1 MMMNI
6 FIKILKWFLWY
17 EAKLENMKSEAL
29 KKLRGNLTISVIIV
43 TLSLITLLVPYS
55 LFIGWNLF
63 TSILFWFIFV
73 PLISILT
80 ARFYNN
86 PEKRLL
92 AGIIG
97 CLFFYFIIIFMIYGS
112 YQSDQFKLMIVS
124 LFSSILMIWFLNKNF
139 MSKKFVWKK

>member
-1 MMMNI
+1 
-6 FIKILKWFLWY
+6 
-17 EAKLENMKSEAL
+17 MKSEAL

-43 TLSLITLLVPYS
+43 TLSLLTLLVPYS

-86 PEKRLL
+86 PKKRLF

-124 LFSSILMIWFLNKNF
+124 LFSSILMIWFLNKIF
-139 MSKKFVWKK
+139 MSKKFV

>member
-1 MMMNI
+1 
-6 FIKILKWFLWY
+6 
-17 EAKLENMKSEAL
+17 MKSEAT

-43 TLSLITLLVPYS
+43 TLSLIIILVPYS

-97 CLFFYFIIIFMIYGS
+97 SLFFYFIIIFMIYGS

-124 LFSSILMIWFLNKNF
+124 LFSSVLMIWFLNKIF
-139 MSKKFVWKK
+139 MLKKFA

>member
-1 MMMNI
+1 
-6 FIKILKWFLWY
+6 
-17 EAKLENMKSEAL
+17 MKSEAV

-43 TLSLITLLVPYS
+43 TLSLIIILVPYS
-55 LFIGWNLF
+55 LFLGWNLF

-73 PLISILT
+73 PLISILA

-92 AGIIG
+92 VGIIG
-97 CLFFYFIIIFMIYGS
+97 CLFFYFFIIFMIYGS

-139 MSKKFVWKK
+139 MLKKFA

>member
-1 MMMNI
+1 
-6 FIKILKWFLWY
+6 
-17 EAKLENMKSEAL
+17 MKSEAL

-80 ARFYNN
+80 ASFYNN
-86 PEKRLL
+86 PKKRLL

-124 LFSSILMIWFLNKNF
+124 LFSSILMIWFLNKIV
-139 MSKKFVWKK
+139 MLKKLA